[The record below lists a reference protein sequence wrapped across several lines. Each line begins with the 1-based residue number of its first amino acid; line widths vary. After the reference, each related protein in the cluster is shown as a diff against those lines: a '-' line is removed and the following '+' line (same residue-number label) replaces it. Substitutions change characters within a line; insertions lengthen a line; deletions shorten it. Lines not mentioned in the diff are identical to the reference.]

1 MPAASPHA
9 IEGEVRPVPGARYAI
24 IASRWNPRITDA
36 LVEGARAALSSTG
49 VPEAQLDIVRVPG
62 ALELPVTAQVLA
74 RAGRHAALIALGCV
88 VRGETRHY
96 EHVADETARGLMRVS
111 LDHALPVANGV
122 LAVER
127 HADAEARAGGV
138 HGNKG
143 EEAALAA
150 LEMAWLL
157 HKLGPSLSMPV
168 RLPAREASR

>member
-1 MPAASPHA
+1 MPLAPDNAL
-9 IEGEVRPVPGARYAI
+9 EGELRPVPDARYAI
-24 IASRWNPRITDA
+24 VASRWNPGITDA
-36 LVEGARAALSSTG
+36 LVEGARRALLSHG
-49 VPEAQLDIVRVPG
+49 VAEVMLDVVRVPG

-74 RAGRHAALIALGCV
+74 RAGRHAALVALGCV

-96 EHVADETARGLMRVS
+96 EHVADECARGLMQVS
-111 LDHALPVANGV
+111 LEHALPVANGV
-122 LAVER
+122 LAVEK

-157 HKLGPSLSMPV
+157 RRLGPAALAAP
-168 RLPAREASR
+168 RLEALR